1 MNVKKKYKYFLQ
13 YAAICKA
20 ILKEGPTLQT
30 ALEKCDSALEKMT
43 EDVKLID
50 ITTTNQKKDDK
61 IDMEQV
67 INQIEHNRA
76 KIQHSKEECK
86 KLIEKVQK
94 AGRKISNANLW

>member
-1 MNVKKKYKYFLQ
+1 M
-13 YAAICKA
+13 
-20 ILKEGPTLQT
+20 
-30 ALEKCDSALEKMT
+30 EKMT

-50 ITTTNQKKDDK
+50 ISTTNQKKDK
-61 IDMEQV
+61 IDMEEV

-76 KIQHSKEECK
+76 KILHSKEECR